1 MTTRSEE
8 YKAAEA
14 KREAVGVL
22 VELYGL
28 VHRKLMDGRPVEAVE
43 ACEEIVKLSEELGE
57 DFTTTQF
64 PPCEM
69 CAGTAEIPSPS
80 ESDRKV
86 RCQDQPY
93 RRGKSGECQGNRY
106 GRMHPT
112 QLRDYVQACAAPKTP
127 VVEPG
132 PPLVP
137 DETVGELKPTP
148 PPGTVTIER
157 VPPYVYDRDAVIAF
171 NNVREAEQPMIP
183 LPEDDEEVLA
193 HADGTFTV
201 RKKGGGQ

>member
-8 YKAAEA
+8 YKAAEET
-14 KREAVGVL
+14 RNIIGTL
-22 VELYGL
+22 TELYGL

-43 ACEEIVKLSEELGE
+43 ACEEIVNLAEALG
-57 DFTTTQF
+57 DGFTTTQF

-69 CAGTAEIPSPS
+69 CAGTAEIPSLS

-112 QLRDYVQACAAPKTP
+112 QLRDYVAACAAPKTP
-127 VVEPG
+127 AVEPG

-148 PPGTVTIER
+148 PPGGRAPVN
-157 VPPYVYDRDAVIAF
+157 VYDRDAVIAF
-171 NNVREAEQPMIP
+171 NNVREAEQDKIP
-183 LPEDDEEVLA
+183 VPEDDEEVLA
-193 HADGTFTV
+193 HADGTFTI
-201 RKKGGGQ
+201 RKIGGGQ